1 MTNLPGE
8 DTQSSRPTK
17 PGSNA
22 LTRCLG
28 VAGALFLTLSSIT
41 PASSVFA
48 IVPGVIAQAGTGAFL
63 SMAAAALLSVP
74 ITYVYAELAS
84 AFPIAGGEYC
94 MVGRTLGKGAGFATL
109 GMTIFSSVLSPAALA
124 LGAGT
129 YIDVVIPGLNG
140 TLVAVGIIVTTT
152 ILAILRVRTNA
163 WITGTFLLLELIA
176 LAVLTALGLWNIKRS
191 VFEIAM
197 HPVWLRGGAL
207 QATPLTMI
215 GLATVIAIF
224 AYDGSGSVIYFAEEM
239 QDARNRIARAIFL
252 ALGITVLTELLPVTA
267 VLLGAPDLKSL
278 IGTGNPFNEFVNSVG
293 GHTLN
298 LLVSTGV
305 ALAIVNAVL
314 ATILQNARFF
324 YCTGRDTVWQPLING
339 ALNTTHPR
347 FNSPWIATLISGAG
361 SVFACFLG
369 LNVILV
375 LTGTGIAIVYV
386 AICFA
391 AISGRRSGT
400 SDHAAYRMPL
410 YPLPPIVALIALGY
424 IFYTSALDPI
434 IGQPGILASAAVIS
448 LSLAYYWL
456 VLRKGGRWILREP
469 E

>member
-8 DTQSSRPTK
+8 RTLSGRPTK
-17 PGSNA
+17 PRSNA

-28 VAGALFLTLSSIT
+28 VAGALFLTLSSIS

-74 ITYVYAELAS
+74 IAYVYAELAS

-94 MVGRTLGKGAGFATL
+94 MVGRTLGKSVGFATL

-124 LGAGT
+124 LGAGA
-129 YIDVVIPGLNG
+129 YIDVVFPGLNG
-140 TLVAVGIIVTTT
+140 TLVAIGIIVTMT

-163 WITGTFLLLELIA
+163 WITGTFLFLELIA
-176 LAVLTALGLWNIKRS
+176 LAVLVALGLWNIKRS
-191 VFEIAM
+191 LFEITT
-197 HPVWLRGGAL
+197 HPVWLRADAL
-207 QATPLTMI
+207 QVTPLAMM
-215 GLATVIAIF
+215 GLATVVAIF

-239 QDARNRIARAIFL
+239 QDARKRIARTIFW
-252 ALGITVLTELLPVTA
+252 ALGITVLAELLPVTA
-267 VLLGAPDLKSL
+267 VLLGAPDVKALMVAS
-278 IGTGNPFNEFVNSVG
+278 NPFSEFVNSVG

-298 LLVSTGV
+298 LLVSAGV

-324 YCTGRDTVWQPLING
+324 YSTGRDTTWQPLINS
-339 ALNTTHPR
+339 ALSTTHVR
-347 FNSPWIATLISGAG
+347 FNSPWIATLASGAG
-361 SVFACFLG
+361 AVLACFLG
-369 LNVILV
+369 LNLILV
-375 LTGTGIAIVYV
+375 LTGTGIAIVYA
-386 AICFA
+386 AICVA
-391 AISGRRSGT
+391 VISGRHFGT
-400 SDHAAYRMPL
+400 SDQAAYRMPL
-410 YPLPPIVALIALGY
+410 YPLAPIIALVALGY

-434 IGQPGILASAAVIS
+434 SGRPGLLASGAVIL
-448 LSLAYYWL
+448 LSLTYYWL
-456 VLRKGGRWILREP
+456 VLRKNGGWMLCEP